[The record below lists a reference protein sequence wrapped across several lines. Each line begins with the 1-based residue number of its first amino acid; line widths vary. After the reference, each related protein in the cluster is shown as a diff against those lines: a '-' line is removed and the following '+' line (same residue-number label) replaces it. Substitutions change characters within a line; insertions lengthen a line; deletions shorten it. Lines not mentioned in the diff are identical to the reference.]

1 MKKIIYTI
9 IPFVLFILLVTTG
22 CEKQLESK
30 VFDQLSSANFPSNEA
45 DVKSSLTPFYSNFSS
60 DWGQTDPGSGVYTSN
75 LNVAY
80 LGYDWAT
87 RIMTDEAFDTWYDPI
102 SQYAFGPSTKKSS
115 DGDCFYNKI
124 RFVARATDIID
135 RITKS
140 PVSDQVKNKYVAE
153 AKALRAL
160 YMYILYDLY
169 GPLNPKLDPA
179 KLTDNTIEPRM
190 TKEAYISFMEKDLTE
205 AIPVL
210 PDKYNGTSDWGRVS
224 KGVARMILLK
234 IYMHDKQWAKA
245 QTVGTD
251 LMSMGY
257 SLLPNYKDVFTNGG
271 NNELI
276 FAVPGNTGMKQYW
289 YDMFF
294 PGDIKRIFGQDVTPG
309 WWQGD
314 GIPWSQ
320 IDKYSV
326 GDTRLETIGTAY
338 INTSGDTVGRTN
350 GLNLAIPMKYTKY
363 TGNQQGFELVMY
375 RYADVLLLMA
385 EAENQL
391 NGPTSIAIGY
401 AKQVTDRA
409 HETIPSN
416 ASASKQSFDDFL
428 LDERGRELYYEFGF
442 RRQDLIR
449 HGKLIS
455 YANARGITAAKDYMV
470 LFPIPQDVISE
481 SKGVIIQNPG
491 YTN

>member
-1 MKKIIYTI
+1 M
-9 IPFVLFILLVTTG
+9 
-22 CEKQLESK
+22 
-30 VFDQLSSANFPSNEA
+30 
-45 DVKSSLTPFYSNFSS
+45 
-60 DWGQTDPGSGVYTSN
+60 
-75 LNVAY
+75 
-80 LGYDWAT
+80 T
-87 RIMTDEAFDTWYDPI
+87 RIMTDEAFDNWYAPW
-102 SQYAFGPSTKKSS
+102 SQYTFGPSTQMSS
-115 DGDCFYNKI
+115 NGQCFYNKI
-124 RFVARATDIID
+124 RFVARATDIIA

-140 PVSDQVKNKYVAE
+140 PVSDQVKNKYIAE
-153 AKALRAL
+153 AKAIRAW

-179 KLTDNTIEPRM
+179 KLIDNTIEPRM
-190 TKEAYISFMEKDLTE
+190 TKEAFISFMEKDLSE

-210 PDKYNGTSDWGRVS
+210 PDKYNGSSDWGRVS

-234 IYMHDKQWAKA
+234 IYMHDKQWEKAKN
-245 QTVGTD
+245 VGAD
-251 LMSMGY
+251 LMGIGY
-257 SLLPNYKDVFTNGG
+257 SLLPNYKDVFIDAG

-276 FAVPGNTGMKQYW
+276 YAVPGNLGMKQYW

-294 PGDIKRIFGQDVTPG
+294 PGDIKKILGQDVTPG

-314 GIPWSQ
+314 GIPWTY
-320 IDKYSV
+320 IDKYNT
-326 GDTRLETIGTAY
+326 GDTRLETIGSSY
-338 INTSGDTVGRTN
+338 INTSGVTVGRTN
-350 GLNLAIPMKYTKY
+350 GLNLAIPMKYTVY
-363 TGNQQGFELVMY
+363 TGNQQGFELVMF

-385 EAENQL
+385 EAENHL
-391 NGPTSIAIGY
+391 NGPTSTAIGY

-409 HETIPSN
+409 HTTIPSS
-416 ASASKQSFDDFL
+416 ASASKESFDDFL
-428 LDERGRELYYEFGF
+428 LEERGRELYYEFGI

>member
-1 MKKIIYTI
+1 MKNLFAVI
-9 IPFVLFILLVTTG
+9 IPLFLFILLVTTG
-22 CEKQLESK
+22 CEEELESQ
-30 VFDQLSSANFPSNEA
+30 VFDQLSANNFPNNEA
-45 DVKSSLTPFYSNFSS
+45 DIKSALTPFYTNFSS
-60 DWGQTDPGSGVYTSN
+60 DWGQTDPGSGVYTYN
-75 LNVAY
+75 FNPAY
-80 LGYDWAT
+80 LGYDWMT
-87 RIMTDEAFDTWYDPI
+87 RIMTDEAFDNWYASY
-102 SQYAFGPSTKKSS
+102 SQYTFGPSTLMSS
-115 DGDCFYNKI
+115 NGQCFYNKI
-124 RFVARATDIID
+124 RFIARATDIID
-135 RITKS
+135 RISKS

-153 AKALRAL
+153 AKAIRAW
-160 YMYILYDLY
+160 YMFILYDLY
-169 GPLNPKLDPA
+169 GPLNPKLDPT

-190 TKEAYISFMEKDLTE
+190 TKESYIGFMEKELTE
-205 AIPVL
+205 AIPIL
-210 PDKYNGTSDWGRVS
+210 PDRFNGTSDWGRVS

-234 IYMHDKQWAKA
+234 IYMHDKQWEKAKA
-245 QTVGTD
+245 VGTD
-251 LMSMGY
+251 LMGMGY
-257 SLLPNYKDVFTNGG
+257 SLQPNYKDVFINAG

-276 FAVPGNTGMKQYW
+276 FAVPGNIGMKQYW

-294 PGDIKRIFGQDVTPG
+294 PGDIKSIFGQDVTPG

-314 GIPWSQ
+314 GIPWTHV
-320 IDKYSV
+320 DKYTT
-326 GDTRLETIGTAY
+326 GDTRLETIGISY
-338 INTSGDTVGRTN
+338 INLSGVNVGRTN

-375 RYADVLLLMA
+375 RYADVLLSMA

-391 NGPTSIAIGY
+391 NGPTSVAIGL

-409 HETIPSN
+409 NTIIPS
-416 ASASKQSFDDFL
+416 SALVSKQSFNDFL
-428 LDERGRELYYEFGF
+428 LDERGRELYYEFGI

-491 YTN
+491 Y